1 MKIDRVYVI
10 TMDMSDE
17 YKDELFERV
26 LNLPLPSNTP
36 VEFKQGFPG
45 KDLLER
51 PEDFPEYRLY
61 PHWNLNNPEGWWWW
75 QRPALSGEAG
85 GMISHTMCW
94 EDAYENGY
102 ENIMIIEDDF
112 TVEEPIDW
120 GNDVWTLHSDL
131 AKGKQLWK
139 QSIAHYLEKT
149 SSKDVIVAFSDK
161 VNFRKYFVLSNYIG
175 KFKRLFNPRY
185 ANEGDIH
192 VWPDDHIEWDI
203 IDEIMKQNS
212 FQKVF
217 QNDFLLYNSNYKNEM
232 FNDYKD
238 KVTDMRVTAYQ
249 KNT

>member
-45 KDLLER
+45 KDLLEK
-51 PEDFPEYRLY
+51 PEDFPEYRIY

-94 EDAYENGY
+94 QDAYENGY

-112 TVEEPIDW
+112 TVEESIDW
-120 GNDVWTLHSDL
+120 GIFNELDGYEWDLCLMAHNSLHEHFSDIMKPLNIGREHFIRPTFFYNTHTYILSSGGIKKLVEDHLDVLKQNIIVSDEFL
-131 AKGKQLWK
+131 SAV
-139 QSIAHYLEKT
+139 T
-149 SSKDVIVAFSDK
+149 SSHPRPDLREMYITNMSAVATK
-161 VNFRKYFVLSNYIG
+161 VNYTGQTRS
-175 KFKRLFNPRY
+175 
-185 ANEGDIH
+185 EGLG
-192 VWPDDHIEWDI
+192 
-203 IDEIMKQNS
+203 NS
-212 FQKVF
+212 LTETEK
-217 QNDFLLYNSNYKNEM
+217 
-232 FNDYKD
+232 
-238 KVTDMRVTAYQ
+238 
-249 KNT
+249 

>member
-112 TVEEPIDW
+112 TVEEPIEW
-120 GNDVWTLHSDL
+120 GIFNELDCYEWDLCLMAHNSLHEHFSDIMKPLNIGREHFIRPTFFYNTHTYILSSGGIKKLVEDHLDVLKQNIIVSDEFL
-131 AKGKQLWK
+131 SAV
-139 QSIAHYLEKT
+139 T
-149 SSKDVIVAFSDK
+149 SSHPRPDLREMYITNMSAVATK
-161 VNFRKYFVLSNYIG
+161 VNYTGQTRS
-175 KFKRLFNPRY
+175 
-185 ANEGDIH
+185 EGLG
-192 VWPDDHIEWDI
+192 
-203 IDEIMKQNS
+203 NS
-212 FQKVF
+212 LTETEK
-217 QNDFLLYNSNYKNEM
+217 
-232 FNDYKD
+232 
-238 KVTDMRVTAYQ
+238 
-249 KNT
+249 

>member
-94 EDAYENGY
+94 EDAYEKGY

-120 GNDVWTLHSDL
+120 DIFKELDGYEWDLCLMAHNSLHEHFSDIMKPLNIGREHFIRPTFFYNTHTYILSSGGIKKLVEDHLDVLKQNVIVSDEFL
-131 AKGKQLWK
+131 SAV
-139 QSIAHYLEKT
+139 T
-149 SSKDVIVAFSDK
+149 SSHPRPDLREMYITNMSAVATK
-161 VNFRKYFVLSNYIG
+161 VNYTGQTRS
-175 KFKRLFNPRY
+175 
-185 ANEGDIH
+185 EGLG
-192 VWPDDHIEWDI
+192 
-203 IDEIMKQNS
+203 NS
-212 FQKVF
+212 LTETEK
-217 QNDFLLYNSNYKNEM
+217 
-232 FNDYKD
+232 
-238 KVTDMRVTAYQ
+238 
-249 KNT
+249 